1 MERSTRIGR
10 RCHRAT
16 PALGSVLLALLPLG
30 AGAQLAPVAGA
41 HYDTASD
48 AGFRHGANAA
58 GDYAA
63 SVPLDLPAARG
74 DLPVPLQVV
83 YGGRRVGAAGLGWDV
98 PLSFIARSTTTSQ
111 QRPAPQAFS
120 LTQPPVLTAPERLNL
135 NLGGASIEL
144 VRNVANTAWTGIRGD
159 STIEV
164 RSGGDGI
171 LLAYDGEGRTY
182 TFSSRGAATGSR
194 LVDGNLYLLTA
205 IAGPGSAN
213 RLELNYAIGTPVLP
227 GGGTGLSIDLASVS
241 YNAHPDTAGCYK
253 HRAILSYDAAVAAP
267 LSMSLVNGT
276 VLARQRKLTAI
287 TLKSR
292 ETCGSE
298 KTLASYAFAYQ
309 PDADTRLPRLAA
321 VTRSGQQ
328 GTPEQNVSLPVGA
341 YGYGSIVGAG
351 NAVTFQKM
359 QSAGPPAGGGRYDNG
374 IGYTTATRL
383 GSASDPRDEQRLETA
398 QSLID
403 LNGDGR
409 PDFTDAARQVYINR
423 ANAAGPVQFVAVPTL
438 LPAFPSSRALGSG
451 PNSTRYRNNSR
462 HDTYV
467 QYLDMN
473 GDGRVDLVD
482 AGSDPDAWLVKLN
495 TPNPADA
502 DKSVYLTYRI
512 DTTRLRQ
519 ALQAAGT
526 TFDGAVP
533 LARRTTVPQNPYAT
547 CWTNHLV
554 DGTVRWLPNQ
564 TGTDGAG
571 CAGAPAITPRKRTI
585 TEFELKDV
593 NGDGYPDFV
602 YNGSYVNLS
611 THHSPPPP
619 NYPPPPPL
627 DFRHELTTLASDL
640 SGSRDV
646 KALINTAG
654 IHLENGAELF
664 SSPVLLEAGGSGG
677 CGVDRWEVDPA
688 SAAPGG
694 LMAHTCAFEDVNGD
708 GIADRVTTPDGITTA
723 RLGTGDMSRPYATAT
738 ITLPGPLSRTS
749 TDLVTDVSRPGEAKP
764 QSCGTLTLYDT
775 KTLAALRDINGDGIA
790 DYLAQAG
797 FTKTVALGTG
807 TGYAPAATIAITG
820 AALDDNVALSVERN
834 RCELPGGPAANVSAG
849 TVQGLYDL
857 DGDGQPELVNQK
869 SDHWDVFQLKPPV
882 AQVDVGAGIAGVPA
896 AGRLIRIDNG
906 YGAVTTIGYRS
917 AKEEWN
923 GEHRVPF
930 AEIVIESVGTR
941 DAANLPLLAT
951 WRYAYRGAALHFD
964 PLADAFR
971 FAGYQRSVSLQAGG
985 DGNGTATVED
995 RRGPDVHTAGSD
1007 AAARLRRYLLVGRP
1021 VETVNLAGSVG
1032 SNPWDLLNVD
1042 LSSDPRRSAGT
1053 QYVWS
1058 TRALPDGVAPAGNEP
1073 CQDMVYP
1080 YDYASSRSQVPAGDA
1095 CTQRG
1100 FAYVQTQ
1107 FDWRG
1112 TPGGGDALAS
1122 TQTVQKS
1129 RQVLAIDDYARTTS
1143 VRDDNDLNIED
1154 DDICTQTV
1162 YSVPISAVPRVLV
1175 APASVTLRD
1184 CDSATLLGQDRYEY
1198 DTPASGVKLPA
1209 GKVAAGL
1216 VTAQVSTR
1224 LDVASGAPVD
1234 PARPDVRRFDA
1245 TYDTATAQLLN
1256 LTTVREDGASQTTR
1270 IGYDAFGLV
1279 ATGAQRAAVNADGT
1293 LLPAQATVSTVD
1305 PVTLLVLGVTDAN
1318 GTRRGRTYD
1327 GFGRELRTTITP
1339 PGGSEGVLSRTNY
1352 LGFAIG
1358 QNGGRRVTRTMFA
1371 DAVLPGSADTAAGRA
1386 ATVYVDSLG
1395 RMQRSEV
1402 ALGADYAN
1410 RTLSVGQRSFD
1421 AFGRVAFVADAFE
1434 TGQSFAAAYGTTYH
1448 YNPDGD
1454 AQCTW
1459 RAYGPQAFAANPQSD
1474 ASVDRYVG
1482 CQSRVFDANQERV
1495 RYSDAD
1501 ARTSGSPQAGV
1512 EQEAS
1517 YSAIGQLLRQRT
1529 RRAGNDETLE
1539 VADYGYDKLG
1549 NRVQANRY
1557 LDVMNV
1563 AGAVS
1568 SNWRYDSLGRIT
1580 RLAESGAAPQ
1590 TRRYDDWGNLV
1601 STQWCDPAVSAC
1613 TQDTPNRAL
1622 HNTYDGYGRLT
1633 RGEERSNGTVI
1644 AATVREFAYDVGVNT
1659 AIPPVTATHVLGR
1672 LAQAGSP
1679 TSTVSYSYDAYGR
1692 AAAQVYTDRTAGS
1705 GNVYVQKQEYR
1716 GDGAPTRLHLLLPDT
1731 GYRDETVDYAYDSV
1745 GRGRSVVY
1753 TDAALVKTLFDAS
1766 GSADIDVFGRVR
1778 SARYGQNLYT
1788 SSYADT
1794 GRRLLDRVSV
1804 TAPAPLGSSREFVFT
1819 GSNGAV
1825 PAYDAVGRELSRQER
1840 PDGQAPAPTI
1850 HASYDALGRLAQ
1862 VRRKPAGA
1870 PATSQRDIGYDAL
1883 GNVLTQVDNAAG
1895 ANLALSY
1902 QTTDRDRICSVGY
1915 ATTPSPACNVKYDA
1929 VGNVV
1934 EMPVRNGATRTLSYF
1949 AGGQTRQVAQGA
1961 TRATYDYDAYGQV
1974 QRLVLTSLGAADTRQ
1989 DKHFG
1994 ALIKL
1999 RDETVG
2005 GTRTEVV
2012 TRTIPGPGNLRAT
2025 RHGGGEGA
2033 GWTFS
2038 FGEPRGN
2045 RFFTNQNG
2053 AFVQD
2058 VDYQPFGEV
2067 KTATGALPG
2076 AADYTSEQWNGG
2088 DFLSALGISQL
2099 GARLYDP
2106 VIGRFLSRDPLLL
2119 ASTASTSNP
2128 YAFAENDPL
2137 NKADPTGLMTNPD
2150 SAFKPLQRE
2159 MSSVAGNGT
2168 TLSSVHSSQ
2177 NAPAI
2182 GGPAGLGIYEPT
2194 YGGER
2199 TICKFPPPTPPVVTA
2214 TGSGI
2219 RTPFATPAN
2228 GSGARPDNHALNLG
2242 NGRNVFASPKGGGQ
2256 AAAAPMSPIVKR
2268 IRLEASPEMGKGE
2281 LVLNWAPVSEMTA
2294 PQKRLLI
2301 LTSLFD
2307 LIDADLA
2314 DADEGVPLDFLDH
2327 VSNDRRA
2334 RILYELRK
2342 QHTDLFTEIQALKA
2356 AMGLTPIESIP
2367 AKTVWRP
2374 YREQGNFLLELLCVS
2389 KPGSCRDRRLYSR

>member
-1 MERSTRIGR
+1 M
-10 RCHRAT
+10 
-16 PALGSVLLALLPLG
+16 LALLPLG

-74 DLPVPLQVV
+74 DLPVPLRVV

-120 LTQPPVLTAPERLNL
+120 LTPPPLSAPERLSL
-135 NLGGASIEL
+135 NLDGASVDL
-144 VRNVANTAWTGIRGD
+144 VRNAANTAWTGIRGD

-182 TFSSRGAATGSR
+182 TFSSRGATTGSR

-213 RLELNYAIGTPVLP
+213 RLELSYAIGAPALP

-241 YNAHPDTAGCYK
+241 YNAHPVTAGCYK
-253 HRAILSYDAAVAAP
+253 HRAILSYDAAAVAP
-267 LSMSLVNGT
+267 LSMSLINGA

-298 KTLASYAFAYQ
+298 KTLANYAFAYQ
-309 PDADTRLPRLAA
+309 PDADTRLPRLSS

-341 YGYGSIVGAG
+341 YGYGGIVGAG
-351 NAVTFQKM
+351 NAVTFQKV
-359 QSAGPPAGGGRYDNG
+359 QSAGPPSGGGHYDNG
-374 IGYTTATRL
+374 IGYTTAARL
-383 GSASDPRDEQRLETA
+383 GSASDPRDEQQLETT

-409 PDFTDAARQVYINR
+409 PDFTDAARQVYVNR

-438 LPAFPSSRALGSG
+438 LPAFPSSRALSSG
-451 PNSTRYRNNSR
+451 PNSTRFRNDNR

-473 GDGRVDLVD
+473 GDGRVDLID
-482 AGSDPDAWLVKLN
+482 AASDPNAWLVKLN

-502 DKSVYLTYRI
+502 DKSVYLAYRI

-533 LARRTTVPQNPYAT
+533 LARRTTVPQNAYAT

-564 TGTDGAG
+564 AGTNGAG
-571 CAGAPAITPRKRTI
+571 CSGAPAITPRKRTI

-611 THHSPPPP
+611 TRHSPPPP

-654 IHLENGAELF
+654 THLENGAELF
-664 SSPVLLEAGGSGG
+664 SSPVLLESGGSDG

-694 LMAHTCAFEDVNGD
+694 LMAQTCAFQDVNGD
-708 GIADRVTTPDGITTA
+708 GIADRVTTSNGIASA
-723 RLGTGDMSRPYATAT
+723 RLGTGDMSRPYATASV
-738 ITLPGPLSRTS
+738 TLPGPLSRTS
-749 TDLVTDVSRPGEAKP
+749 TDLVTDVSRPGEARP
-764 QSCGTLTLYDT
+764 QSCGTLTQYDT

-790 DYLAQAG
+790 DYLDQAG

-807 TGYAPAATIAITG
+807 TGYAPAATIAIVG

-834 RCELPGGPAANVSAG
+834 RCELPAGPAANVSAG

-869 SDHWDVFQLKPPV
+869 ADRWDVFQLKPPV
-882 AQVDVGAGIAGVPA
+882 AQVDVGAGVASVPA
-896 AGRLIRIDNG
+896 AGRLTRIDNG
-906 YGAVTTIGYRS
+906 YGASTTIGYRS

-930 AEIVIESVGTR
+930 AEIVVESVGTR
-941 DAANLPLLAT
+941 DASNNALLAT
-951 WRYAYRGAALHFD
+951 WRYAYRGASMHFD

-971 FAGYQRSVSLQAGG
+971 FTGYRRSVSLQAGG
-985 DGNGTATVED
+985 DGSGTATIEE
-995 RRGPDVHTAGSD
+995 RRGLDVYTAGSD
-1007 AAARLRRYLLVGRP
+1007 AAARLRRYLLAGRP
-1021 VETVNLAGSVG
+1021 AETVSLAGSVG
-1032 SNPWDLLNVD
+1032 TNPWNLLNVD
-1042 LSSDPRRSAGT
+1042 LASDPRRSAGT

-1058 TRALPDGVAPAGNEP
+1058 TRALADGVAPANNER

-1080 YDYASSRSQVPAGDA
+1080 YDYASSKSQVPAADA

-1100 FAYVQTQ
+1100 FAYLQTR

-1122 TQTVQKS
+1122 TQTVQTS

-1154 DDICTQTV
+1154 DDVCTQTV
-1162 YSVPISAVPRVLV
+1162 YAVPVTAVPRVLV

-1184 CDSATLLGQDRYEY
+1184 CDGATLLSHERYEY

-1216 VTAQVSTR
+1216 ATAQISAR
-1224 LDVASGAPVD
+1224 LDVATGAPVD

-1245 TYDTATAQLLN
+1245 IYDTATAQLLN
-1256 LTTVREDGASQTTR
+1256 LTTAREDGASRTVN
-1270 IGYDAFGLV
+1270 INYDAFGLV
-1279 ATGAQRAAVNADGT
+1279 ATGVQQAAIDADGT
-1293 LLPAQATVSTVD
+1293 ALPAQATTSTFD
-1305 PVTLLVLGVTDAN
+1305 AVTLRVLGVTDAN

-1327 GFGRELRTTITP
+1327 GFGRELRTTVAP

-1358 QNGGRRVTRTMFA
+1358 QGGGRRVTRTVFPDVVA
-1371 DAVLPGSADTAAGRA
+1371 PGSADTAAGRS
-1386 ATVYVDSLG
+1386 ATVFVDVLG

-1410 RTLSVGQRSFD
+1410 RTLSVGQRSYD

-1434 TGQSFAAAYGTTYH
+1434 TGQNFATAYGTTHH
-1448 YNPDGD
+1448 YRPDGD

-1459 RAYGPQAFAANPQSD
+1459 RGYGPQAFAANPQSD
-1474 ASVDRYVG
+1474 AGAERYVG
-1482 CQSRVFDANQERV
+1482 CQSRVFDANEERV

-1529 RRAGNDETLE
+1529 RRSGNDETLE
-1539 VADYGYDKLG
+1539 IADYGYDKLG
-1549 NRVQANRY
+1549 NRIQTNRY
-1557 LDVMNV
+1557 LDVVNL

-1568 SNWRYDSLGRIT
+1568 SNWRYDSLGRVT
-1580 RLAESGAAPQ
+1580 RLAESGSAPQ
-1590 TRRYDDWGNLV
+1590 RRRYNDWGDLV
-1601 STQWCDPAVSAC
+1601 STQWCDTAVSAC
-1613 TQDTPNRAL
+1613 TEDAPNRGL
-1622 HNTYDGYGRLT
+1622 HNVYDGLGRLT
-1633 RGEERSNGTVI
+1633 HGEERSNGKAI
-1644 AATVREFAYDVGVNT
+1644 AATVREFAYDIGVNT
-1659 AIPPVTATHVLGR
+1659 ATPPVPATFVLGR
-1672 LAQAGSP
+1672 LAQASSP
-1679 TSTVSYSYDAYGR
+1679 TSTVSYSYDAFGR
-1692 AAAQVYTDRTAGS
+1692 AAAQVYTDRTSTAN
-1705 GNVYVQKQEYR
+1705 NVYVQKQEYR

-1731 GYRDETVDYAYDSV
+1731 GYRDETADYAYDSV

-1753 TDAALVKTLFDAS
+1753 TDASLVKSLFDAS
-1766 GSADIDVFGRVR
+1766 GSADLDLFGRVR
-1778 SARYGQNLYT
+1778 SARYGRNLYAAT
-1788 SSYADT
+1788 YAET

-1804 TAPAPLGSSREFVFT
+1804 SAPAPLGSAREFVFA
-1819 GSNGAV
+1819 GSNGAA
-1825 PAYDAVGRELSRQER
+1825 PAYDAVGRELSRQELT
-1840 PDGQAPAPTI
+1840 DGQAAAPTI
-1850 HASYDALGRLAQ
+1850 RASYDALGRLAQ
-1862 VRRKPAGA
+1862 VERRPAGA
-1870 PATSQRDIGYDAL
+1870 PATSRRDMSYDAL
-1883 GNVLTQVDNAAG
+1883 GNVLAQIDSAAG

-1902 QTTDRDRICSVGY
+1902 QTADRDRICSVGY

-1934 EMPVRNGATRTLSYF
+1934 EMPARNGATRTLSYLP
-1949 AGGQTRQVAQGA
+1949 GGQTRQIVQG
-1961 TRATYDYDAYGQV
+1961 TTQATYDYDAYGHV
-1974 QRLVLTSLGAADTRQ
+1974 QRLALTSSDATDTRQ

-1994 ALIKL
+1994 ALIKQ

-2005 GTRTEVV
+2005 GARTAVV

-2025 RHGGGEGA
+2025 RHGGGEGT
-2033 GWTFS
+2033 GWTFAY
-2038 FGEPRGN
+2038 GETRGN

-2067 KTATGALPG
+2067 RTSAGALPG

-2088 DFLSALGISQL
+2088 DFLAALGISQL

-2137 NKADPTGLMTNPD
+2137 NKADPTGLSTDPD
-2150 SAFKPLQRE
+2150 FGFRPLQRE
-2159 MSSVAGNGT
+2159 LSGIAGHDTPISSI
-2168 TLSSVHSSQ
+2168 HSNR
-2177 NAPAI
+2177 NAPPI
-2182 GGPAGLGIYEPT
+2182 GELPGLGGFEPT
-2194 YGGER
+2194 RGGGG
-2199 TICKFPPPTPPVVTA
+2199 TICVFPPPEPPVDTA
-2214 TGSGI
+2214 TGTGI
-2219 RTPFATPAN
+2219 RTPFATPSN

-2242 NGRNVFASPKGGGQ
+2242 NGANVFASPRSGGQ
-2256 AAAAPMSPIVKR
+2256 STAAAPMSPLIKR
-2268 IRLEASPEMGKGE
+2268 VRLEASPEMGKGE
-2281 LVLNWAPVSEMTA
+2281 LTLNWAPVRELIA
-2294 PQKRLLI
+2294 PQRRLII

-2307 LIDADLA
+2307 LIDADLD
-2314 DADEGVPLDFLDH
+2314 DADRFRDEVDIWRHG
-2327 VSNDRRA
+2327 SKYARQWIKENDA
-2334 RILYELRK
+2334 LNK
-2342 QHTDLFTEIQALKA
+2342 QHTELYVEIEALRS
-2356 AMGLTPIESIP
+2356 AMGMDPIDNPRAERALHP
-2367 AKTVWRP
+2367 ASP
-2374 YREQGNFLLELLCVS
+2374 EGNFIWELLCVS
-2389 KPGSCRDRRLYSR
+2389 KPGSCTDARLYR